1 MEAREDDATLLE
13 NNDGAMSMEKD
24 ESEEE
29 VSPASVGEDES
40 FIVTETEPVS
50 TITANENI
58 VMKFVSVA
66 TIVKISS
73 RNVCVIS

>member
-58 VMKFVSVA
+58 ITKFVLVA

-73 RNVCVIS
+73 RNVCVSS

>member
-24 ESEEE
+24 ESEE

-50 TITANENI
+50 TIPANENI
-58 VMKFVSVA
+58 VTKFVLVA

-73 RNVCVIS
+73 RNVCVSS